1 MMKKEKEFKVL
12 LIEDDLSHAGL
23 IKRELKRAGSGS
35 KGLVHATTGEKGLEV
50 LQKEDIDLVLLDYS
64 LPAMDG
70 LEVLKRMKEM
80 GSNVPVVMITGQG
93 NERVAT
99 MAMKLGAHDYISKS
113 DLFSPRQTAAML
125 GVTCQ
130 TIKNYIYRGRLKS
143 YKTPGGHHRIRRED
157 IMKLGFL
164 EDGPYGE
171 EMVEKYNKLYQGYI
185 DTIAALTNALDARD
199 GITSGHSRRVASF
212 VASLAEIMGISGQ
225 EQESIKLAALLH
237 DIGKILINEQILS
250 KPGKLTDQEH
260 YLIRQH
266 PEIGERIIG
275 GVEFLKGTKSL
286 IRHHHERFDGK
297 GYPDGLSGEEIPL
310 GARVIF
316 LGEAFDCI
324 TADCAFQPKRGL
336 EEATDEIERH
346 AENQFDPEI
355 VRIFLENKDEV
366 IRGTYPS
373 FHNGGR
379 FERHQYSVGGR
390 ERGPYRIN
398 QKGP

>member
-99 MAMKLGAHDYISKS
+99 MAMKLGAHDSILKS

-297 GYPDGLSGEEIPL
+297 GYPDGLSSEEIPL

-390 ERGPYRIN
+390 ERGPYGIN